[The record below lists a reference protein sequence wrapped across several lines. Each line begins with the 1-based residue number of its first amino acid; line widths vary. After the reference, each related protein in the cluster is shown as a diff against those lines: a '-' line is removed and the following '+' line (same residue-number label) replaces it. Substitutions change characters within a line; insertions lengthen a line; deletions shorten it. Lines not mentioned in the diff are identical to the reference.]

1 MRIEECLSFGW
12 KAWKRDAAAHV
23 LVTFALLAAS
33 CALSA
38 VFSFIHFPFNFV
50 ANALSSGLFMGGFMA
65 VAQKSLN
72 EQTPGLADAFA
83 PCMARQG
90 DYLLVGLATAAGVF
104 LCGLGVVVT
113 SVLFAFSPLL
123 VVQGAGYKQALGRSK
138 DLVMA
143 HLGDVVVLWLVL
155 LVLNLVGALACGVG
169 LFVSLPVSMLALARA
184 HALLSAEPPA
194 TPVSL
199 PPAA

>member
-1 MRIEECLSFGW
+1 
-12 KAWKRDAAAHV
+12 
-23 LVTFALLAAS
+23 
-33 CALSA
+33 
-38 VFSFIHFPFNFV
+38 
-50 ANALSSGLFMGGFMA
+50 MA

-104 LCGLGVVVT
+104 LCGVGVVVT
-113 SVLFAFSPLL
+113 SVIFAFSPLL
-123 VVQGAGYKQALGRSK
+123 VVQGAGYQQALGRSK

-155 LVLNLVGALACGVG
+155 LVVNLAGALACGVG

-184 HALLSAEPPA
+184 HALLSAEPASIPA
-194 TPVSL
+194 SL